1 MKHRSAVIAAVFLIC
16 AGLVL
21 ATGPTL
27 AGQSTT

>member
-1 MKHRSAVIAAVFLIC
+1 MNHRSAVIATVIPIC

-21 ATGPTL
+21 ATGPTP